1 MKSILFAILLMT
13 SAQVLAAANQL
24 GLGVMLGNPT
34 GLNGKYWLDNKHA
47 VDGGAAFAFGKRTNL
62 SLHSDYLFHSEEAF
76 YYNDVHPLDFYF
88 GLGGRMEFGD
98 AINLGIRLP
107 VGLVHRMKNDSADI
121 FTEIAPI
128 LDFIGRSGLDLHLAV
143 GARYYF

>member
-1 MKSILFAILLMT
+1 MKLILLVVLLVI
-13 SAQVLAAANQL
+13 SAQVLSAPNQM

-76 YYNDVHPLDFYF
+76 FYNDVHALDLYF

-98 AINLGIRLP
+98 AINLGVRLP
-107 VGLVHRMKNDSADI
+107 LGLVHRMKNDTADI

-128 LDFIGRSGLDLHLAV
+128 LDFVGRSGLDLHLAV